1 MFASVVII
9 ILICYILTHPRP
21 RRPSDNMCMLI
32 CFCNLAM
39 LLGDIPNWLCE
50 GYARPWYPAVLHIG
64 IFIQFLGGILV
75 MPAYTF
81 YIKVHLASRVQVSR
95 KIIRTVLAIG
105 GTGVILLVVNLFNG
119 MFYYIDSNNVYHRG
133 EWWILTQLMSV
144 AIMLI
149 DLSME
154 LYYRRYMRRKDI
166 IIFQGYKVLPLT
178 AVIIQSMFYGI
189 AATYPAVTISILLI
203 FLNIQSEQAFLLEQ
217 QESRLTQSRIAIM
230 MSQIQPHFLF
240 NALTGIKQLCD
251 TDPKK
256 ASVALEHFSYF
267 LRGNLDSLSDS
278 NLITFDKELEHV
290 QDYLYLEKLRFEDR
304 LNIHM
309 EIETT
314 DFLLPSLTLLQGY
327 ENDYGINASL
337 IDQDGIIEISTT
349 YTGYEKMDWFEAHD
363 QEPIRRQVLG
373 WNKGND
379 NLELWTG
386 SQAPDSHKSYV
397 VSRYIPELSWDLVV
411 EQDTDHLIED
421 MNRQL
426 YRTGLI
432 LAAVI
437 ITVVIVITNVI
448 RNFDRQIT
456 KLTEE
461 RQAIFK
467 KATEQLY
474 DSIYELNLTRNCY
487 VGKPTEEYF
496 ASMGAGGMP
505 FDQGLRVIAEK
516 QIKEEYREG
525 YVSMFSPEHV
535 IREYEA
541 GNNHLSYDFMLS
553 LDGGPYQWMRV
564 ETYIFFS
571 EEDKS
576 IHMFAYRKNI
586 DTEKKRE
593 LQAATDE
600 MTGLFTKKV
609 TERLI
614 DRQLTK
620 CPGGL
625 FAFMIFDIDCFK
637 DVNDHHGHAFGDY
650 CICTFTKII
659 KEHFRDGDIIG
670 RIGGDE
676 FVVFI
681 PVPGVNFA
689 EVKAA
694 ELSSALDTVISK
706 EDVSCHISA
715 SIGVSVSPRNS
726 MDFEALYQTK
736 QRGKNGF
743 TLFEP

>member
-314 DFLLPSLTLLQGY
+314 DFLLPSLTLQPIV
-327 ENDYGINASL
+327 ENAVRHGITRKRYG
-337 IDQDGIIEISTT
+337 
-349 YTGYEKMDWFEAHD
+349 
-363 QEPIRRQVLG
+363 
-373 WNKGND
+373 
-379 NLELWTG
+379 
-386 SQAPDSHKSYV
+386 
-397 VSRYIPELSWDLVV
+397 
-411 EQDTDHLIED
+411 
-421 MNRQL
+421 
-426 YRTGLI
+426 
-432 LAAVI
+432 
-437 ITVVIVITNVI
+437 
-448 RNFDRQIT
+448 
-456 KLTEE
+456 
-461 RQAIFK
+461 
-467 KATEQLY
+467 
-474 DSIYELNLTRNCY
+474 
-487 VGKPTEEYF
+487 
-496 ASMGAGGMP
+496 
-505 FDQGLRVIAEK
+505 
-516 QIKEEYREG
+516 
-525 YVSMFSPEHV
+525 
-535 IREYEA
+535 
-541 GNNHLSYDFMLS
+541 
-553 LDGGPYQWMRV
+553 
-564 ETYIFFS
+564 
-571 EEDKS
+571 
-576 IHMFAYRKNI
+576 
-586 DTEKKRE
+586 
-593 LQAATDE
+593 
-600 MTGLFTKKV
+600 
-609 TERLI
+609 
-614 DRQLTK
+614 
-620 CPGGL
+620 
-625 FAFMIFDIDCFK
+625 
-637 DVNDHHGHAFGDY
+637 
-650 CICTFTKII
+650 
-659 KEHFRDGDIIG
+659 
-670 RIGGDE
+670 
-676 FVVFI
+676 
-681 PVPGVNFA
+681 
-689 EVKAA
+689 
-694 ELSSALDTVISK
+694 
-706 EDVSCHISA
+706 
-715 SIGVSVSPRNS
+715 
-726 MDFEALYQTK
+726 
-736 QRGKNGF
+736 
-743 TLFEP
+743 